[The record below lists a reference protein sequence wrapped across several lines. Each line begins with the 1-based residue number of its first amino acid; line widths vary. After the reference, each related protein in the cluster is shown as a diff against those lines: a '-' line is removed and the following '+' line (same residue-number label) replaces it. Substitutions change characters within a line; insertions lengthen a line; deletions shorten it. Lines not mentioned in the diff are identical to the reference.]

1 MGTSISRNDTHRV
14 VSDIECYRDLA
25 NAIITQAVKDY
36 RYALKHLRNTEKLS
50 AEKGIIIECEQFFRS
65 DYFKTLTKFDGE
77 RLISMIKEECKNE
90 RKARAK
96 HKRAN

>member
-25 NAIITQAVKDY
+25 NAIVIQAAKDY
-36 RYALKHLRNTEKLS
+36 RYALKHLRDTDKPS

-65 DYFKTLTKFDGE
+65 DYFKTLTKLDGK

>member
-1 MGTSISRNDTHRV
+1 MGTSISINDTHRV

-25 NAIITQAVKDY
+25 NAIVIQAAKDY
-36 RYALKHLRNTEKLS
+36 RRALKHLRNTDKPS

-65 DYFKTLTKFDGE
+65 DYFKILTKLDGK